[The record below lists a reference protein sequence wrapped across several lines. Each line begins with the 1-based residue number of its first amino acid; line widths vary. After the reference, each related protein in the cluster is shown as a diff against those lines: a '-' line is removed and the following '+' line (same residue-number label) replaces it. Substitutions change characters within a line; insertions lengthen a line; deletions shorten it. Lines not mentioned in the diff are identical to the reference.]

1 MTREELIEAKMKQ
14 IKNGGKPDFIGLS
27 LTQKQFDELVP
38 YVKDKSYI
46 ENVLLTRGW
55 KLQYH
60 P

>member
-38 YVKDKSYI
+38 YVK
-46 ENVLLTRGW
+46 R
-55 KLQYH
+55 
-60 P
+60 